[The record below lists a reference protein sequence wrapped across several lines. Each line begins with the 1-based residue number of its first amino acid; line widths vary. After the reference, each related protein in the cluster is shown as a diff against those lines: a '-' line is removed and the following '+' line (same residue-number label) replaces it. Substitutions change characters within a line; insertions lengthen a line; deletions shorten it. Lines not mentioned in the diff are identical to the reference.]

1 MKFLLLC
8 LILFFSHSLMVN
20 AETNYLKDKYIIIN
34 NYPKKLKLYS
44 LFTGFMRS
52 NIFFKNYATDKTYS
66 NGYFKFKSPR
76 NSSSTKITT
85 AKMKNAIEVENTRE
99 IYYFTVVDNQCY
111 ISKNNEDWEKFTI
124 RFIKEENY
132 PYNHPYEWQKIW
144 VVNLKSKY
152 FEGEYVLPITPHS
165 FAEEE

>member
-1 MKFLLLC
+1 
-8 LILFFSHSLMVN
+8 
-20 AETNYLKDKYIIIN
+20 
-34 NYPKKLKLYS
+34 
-44 LFTGFMRS
+44 
-52 NIFFKNYATDKTYS
+52 
-66 NGYFKFKSPR
+66 
-76 NSSSTKITT
+76 
-85 AKMKNAIEVENTRE
+85 MKNAIEIENTRE
-99 IYYFTVVDNQCY
+99 ILLFTVVDNQCY